1 MVGRPM
7 REITRPPSKQVDSK
21 LTGAFARLYW
31 MLGGNAALSLL
42 AIGIVQHGPERTW
55 VTDAVFWTVAASLVL
70 VRYLDIAWLGGT
82 TASGE
87 PASLR
92 DWHRYSWR
100 LLLVALAVW
109 IIAHAIRRSLEIA
122 HSRTLASC
130 PCD

>member
-1 MVGRPM
+1 MGRPM
-7 REITRPPSKQVDSK
+7 REVVPPPSKHADSK

-42 AIGIVQHGPERTW
+42 AIGIAQQGPQPTW

-70 VRYLDIAWLGGT
+70 VRYLDIALLGGA
-82 TASGE
+82 TASGG

-100 LLLVALAVW
+100 LLLVALGVW
-109 IIAHAIRRSLEIA
+109 IIAHAIRRSLAIA
-122 HSRTLASC
+122 HSRSLASC
-130 PCD
+130 CP

>member
-1 MVGRPM
+1 MGRPM
-7 REITRPPSKQVDSK
+7 RETIPPPSKHANSK

-42 AIGIVQHGPERTW
+42 AIGIARQGPERTW

-70 VRYLDIAWLGGT
+70 VRYLDIVLLGGA

-87 PASLR
+87 PASLC

-109 IIAHAIRRSLEIA
+109 IIAHAVRKSLEVA
-122 HSRTLASC
+122 HSRSLASC
-130 PCD
+130 P